1 MAVATCLLCEA
12 ACGIL
17 VDDTTGAVRG
27 DPRDPMSRGYV
38 CPKVVGMQ
46 DLHDDPDRLRT
57 PLIRDGNGFR
67 EASWDEALER
77 AGAMLRAVRDK
88 HGPNALA
95 AYQGNPTAHNL
106 GLMTIAQAVL
116 RTLGTKNLYSASSA
130 DQVPHMRAAHE
141 VFGHVLFM
149 PVPDVDRTEHLLILG
164 ANPLVSNGS
173 IMTAP
178 DFKRRMSGIR
188 ERGGRVVVVD
198 PRRTETARA
207 ADQHVFIRPG
217 TDGGLLLAMI
227 HTIFAEGLA
236 KKSALVSGHD
246 ELRRAALPFTPEAMA
261 APTGIDAGTIRGLA
275 RDFAARERA
284 VAYGR
289 IGICH
294 QEHGTLAAYL
304 VYALNAI
311 TGNVD
316 RPGTMMWST
325 PAAELVWIADLVG
338 LSGHSRFKSRVRGAL
353 EVGGELP
360 IAVLAEEIETAG
372 RDQVRGL
379 ITSAGNPVLS
389 APNGRRLEQAL
400 PRLEAMVSVDSYLNE
415 TTRHAHVILPPVS
428 PLQRSHYD
436 LALNAFAV
444 RNGAK
449 YVPPP
454 LPRGDSERDD
464 GEIFVELGLRLRAPG
479 LARFAALARRLRPEA
494 ILDLFLRIGPHRLSL
509 RRLREH
515 PHGLD
520 LGPLQPRLPK
530 LLRTKS
536 KKVEV
541 APPALLAE
549 LPALS
554 RSLASAP
561 DLVLVGR
568 RHLRSNNSWMHN
580 TARLIKGRERCT
592 LLVHPRDAEARG
604 LTEGALCE
612 LSTARGSITLPVE
625 ITDEMMPGVV
635 SAPHGFGHDR
645 EGTRLT
651 VAGAHPGASVNDVT
665 DEERLDR
672 LTGNAAFS
680 GQPVTVRRATK
691 HDAPRADAPAGATPT

>member
-1 MAVATCLLCEA
+1 MAIATCTLCEA

-17 VDDTTGAVRG
+17 VDESTGAVRG
-27 DPRDPMSRGYV
+27 DPDDPMSRGYV

-46 DLHDDPDRLRT
+46 DLHTDPDRLRT
-57 PLIRDGNGFR
+57 PLIREGAGLR
-67 EASWDEALER
+67 EATWDEALDR
-77 AGAMLRAVRDK
+77 AASMLRAVRSK

-116 RTLGTKNLYSASSA
+116 RTLGTKNLYSASTA

-141 VFGHVLFM
+141 MFGHVLFM
-149 PVPDVDRTEHLLILG
+149 PVPDVDRTEHMLILG

-178 DFKRRMSGIR
+178 DFKRRMTGIR
-188 ERGGRVVVVD
+188 ERGGKVVVVD

-207 ADQHVFIRPG
+207 ADEHVFIRPG
-217 TDGGLLLAMI
+217 TDAGFLLALI
-227 HTIFAEGLA
+227 HTVFEEGLA
-236 KKSALVSGHD
+236 RKSSIVRGEDALRD
-246 ELRRAALPFTPEAMA
+246 AARAFAPEAMA
-261 APTGIDAGTIRGLA
+261 ATGIDALTIRRLA
-275 RDFAARERA
+275 REFAARDRA

-289 IGICH
+289 IGVCH
-294 QEHGTLAAYL
+294 QEHGTLAAWL

-316 RPGTMMWST
+316 REGGMMWTT
-325 PAAELVWIADLVG
+325 PAAELVWIADLFG
-338 LSGHSRFKSRVRGAL
+338 LHSHGRFKSRVRGAAEL
-353 EVGGELP
+353 GSELP
-360 IAVLAEEIETAG
+360 IAVLAEEIETPG
-372 RDQVRGL
+372 RDQVRAL

-389 APNGRRLEQAL
+389 APNGRRLERAL
-400 PRLEAMVSVDSYLNE
+400 PQLEAMVCIDTYLNE

-428 PLQRSHYD
+428 QLQRSHYD

-444 RNGAK
+444 RNCAK

-454 LPRGDSERDD
+454 LSRGANERDD
-464 GEIFVELGLRLRAPG
+464 AEIFLELGLRLRAPG
-479 LARFAALARRLRPEA
+479 LQRLGRFLKPEL
-494 ILDLFLRIGPHRLSL
+494 ILDMLLRAGPHRLSL
-509 RRLREH
+509 KKLREH

-520 LGPLQPRLPK
+520 LGALQPRMPK
-530 LLRTKS
+530 MLRTKS
-536 KKVEV
+536 KKIEV
-541 APPALLAE
+541 APPAFLAE
-549 LPALS
+549 LPALAS
-554 RSLASAP
+554 SLANP
-561 DLVLVGR
+561 PELVLIGR

-580 TARLIKGRERCT
+580 TARLIKGRDRCT

-612 LSTARGSITLPVE
+612 ITTARGTVTMPVE
-625 ITDEMMPGVV
+625 ITDEMMPCVV

-645 EGTRLT
+645 KGTRT
-651 VAGAHPGASVNDVT
+651 QVASAHAGASINDVT

-680 GQPVTVRRATK
+680 GQPVTIRRATK
-691 HDAPRADAPAGATPT
+691 QDSPTAGAPIHTSGTSPQ